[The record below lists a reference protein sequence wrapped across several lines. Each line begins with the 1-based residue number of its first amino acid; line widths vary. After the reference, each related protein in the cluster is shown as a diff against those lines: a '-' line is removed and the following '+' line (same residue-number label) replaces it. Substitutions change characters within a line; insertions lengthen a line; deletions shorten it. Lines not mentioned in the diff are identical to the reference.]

1 MMNVNDKNDYH
12 KIIREMIK
20 NENELR
26 SSRNN
31 WYMAIQS
38 FLFSGVCVIC
48 AEDSFS
54 SIKEQS
60 DIKLC
65 LLVAAVLIG
74 LITSISFLFVAWR
87 SEKAIS
93 MAMNI
98 WNLFLE
104 ENSKVIK
111 DYPPICLITDSI
123 VSEKIPTI
131 DKIGI
136 KDWVE
141 SINKQM
147 YPKGKE
153 CKKCIDGFIN
163 KFEWL
168 MPFKLMPFVF
178 TIAWSIIC
186 ICLCK

>member
-1 MMNVNDKNDYH
+1 
-12 KIIREMIK
+12 
-20 NENELR
+20 
-26 SSRNN
+26 
-31 WYMAIQS
+31 
-38 FLFSGVCVIC
+38 
-48 AEDSFS
+48 
-54 SIKEQS
+54 
-60 DIKLC
+60 
-65 LLVAAVLIG
+65 
-74 LITSISFLFVAWR
+74 
-87 SEKAIS
+87 
-93 MAMNI
+93 MNI

-123 VSEKIPTI
+123 ISEKIPTI

-141 SINKQM
+141 RVNKQM